1 MEGKEASSELFSAL
15 SNYLNYGTRK
25 SKVHIRHELLRTSFP
40 PSSALLIEKLQTTV
54 FDGSVEYLS
63 FFSKKMNSVAE
74 KEEEMVVCCITSDDA
89 HYKFD
94 YLHSEEKNYMQNFIL
109 EKSVLSLMSNA
120 VYVNINK
127 NWWNITP

>member
-1 MEGKEASSELFSAL
+1 M
-15 SNYLNYGTRK
+15 
-25 SKVHIRHELLRTSFP
+25 
-40 PSSALLIEKLQTTV
+40 TV

-94 YLHSEEKNYMQNFIL
+94 CLHSEKENYMQNFIL

-127 NWWNITP
+127 TWWNITP

>member
-1 MEGKEASSELFSAL
+1 MSQLQDQKVQGTYQACTVEDIISPFKCSA
-15 SNYLNYGTRK
+15 YRET
-25 SKVHIRHELLRTSFP
+25 
-40 PSSALLIEKLQTTV
+40 ATTV

-63 FFSKKMNSVAE
+63 FFSKNMNSLAE

-94 YLHSEEKNYMQNFIL
+94 YLHSEEENYMQKFIL
-109 EKSVLSLMSNA
+109 EKYVLSLMSNA